1 MEFFQFHPT
10 GLAGLGVLLSEA
22 ARGEGGILRNSD
34 NERFMERYAP
44 TIKDLAPRDMVA
56 RAMANEVREGRGAG
70 PDKAYVYLDLTHLPR
85 EQIDAKLPDITEF
98 ARTYLGVEPYT
109 EMIPVFP
116 TAHYAMGG
124 IPTNIKGEALADN
137 HTVIPGLYA
146 AGEVACVSVHGA
158 NRLGTN
164 SLLDINVFGRRAGI
178 YAAEYAASTDFDDIV
193 EERPEGRVV
202 DMIEQMRDAGGSERV
217 AAIRQE
223 LQATMDINAQVYRTE
238 GSLKQALAD
247 IEGLKVRYASV
258 SVQDKGKRFNTDL
271 LEAIEL
277 GFLLD
282 LAEVLVVSALARNES
297 RGGHFREDYPTRD
310 DVNFMRHTMAY
321 REPDGDGSPDPPRL
335 QARHRDPLQADGAQ
349 VLMATDTDTATEAG
363 AAPAQSTTA
372 MTVTVKI
379 LRYNPEVSE
388 ESTWESYQVSA
399 EPTDR
404 VLDALHKV
412 KWDIDGSL
420 TFRRS
425 CAHGVCGS
433 DAMRI
438 NGKNRLACKTLLKDV
453 NPSQP
458 ITVEPIKGL
467 PVLKDLV
474 VDMEPFFAAYRSVM
488 PFLVTTGN
496 EPTRERLQSQKDR
509 DRFDDTT
516 KCILCAA
523 CTTSCP
529 VYWADGQYFGPQAIV
544 GAHRFI
550 FDSRDEGTDQRLEIL
565 NDKEGVWRCRTT
577 FNCTEACPRGIEVT
591 KAIQE
596 VKRALI
602 FRR

>member
-1 MEFFQFHPT
+1 
-10 GLAGLGVLLSEA
+10 
-22 ARGEGGILRNSD
+22 
-34 NERFMERYAP
+34 
-44 TIKDLAPRDMVA
+44 
-56 RAMANEVREGRGAG
+56 
-70 PDKAYVYLDLTHLPR
+70 
-85 EQIDAKLPDITEF
+85 
-98 ARTYLGVEPYT
+98 
-109 EMIPVFP
+109 
-116 TAHYAMGG
+116 
-124 IPTNIKGEALADN
+124 
-137 HTVIPGLYA
+137 
-146 AGEVACVSVHGA
+146 
-158 NRLGTN
+158 
-164 SLLDINVFGRRAGI
+164 
-178 YAAEYAASTDFDDIV
+178 
-193 EERPEGRVV
+193 
-202 DMIEQMRDAGGSERV
+202 
-217 AAIRQE
+217 
-223 LQATMDINAQVYRTE
+223 MD
-238 GSLKQALAD
+238 
-247 IEGLKVRYASV
+247 
-258 SVQDKGKRFNTDL
+258 
-271 LEAIEL
+271 
-277 GFLLD
+277 
-282 LAEVLVVSALARNES
+282 
-297 RGGHFREDYPTRD
+297 
-310 DVNFMRHTMAY
+310 
-321 REPDGDGSPDPPRL
+321 
-335 QARHRDPLQADGAQ
+335 
-349 VLMATDTDTATEAG
+349 
-363 AAPAQSTTA
+363 
-372 MTVTVKI
+372 VTVKI

-388 ESTWESYQVSA
+388 EARWESYQVTA

-404 VLDALHKV
+404 VLDALHKI
-412 KWDIDGSL
+412 KWDLDGTL

-438 NGKNRLACKTLLKDV
+438 NGKNRLACKTLIKDV

-474 VDMEPFFAAYRSVM
+474 VDMEPFFDAYRSVM

-496 EPTRERLQSQKDR
+496 EPTRERLQSQEDR
-509 DRFDDTT
+509 ERFDDTT

-529 VYWADGQYFGPQAIV
+529 VYWTDGQYFGPQAIV